1 MARPSGVPQ
10 LDEIF
15 ILFTLTF
22 TRHGDDYARDY
33 LTDVIRRKAV
43 RFLKKVYKVQTFFS

>member
-1 MARPSGVPQ
+1 MPQ

>member
-1 MARPSGVPQ
+1 MPR